1 MKTPTIVAP
10 SARAEQSEG
19 GYGSLNAESSLDTTC
34 SQKSRVWSVQEPNCC
49 SPAAENS
56 LVTSA
61 SLCRF
66 AISSSTGECGLL
78 AGAPLIES
86 SRPLGSSLGLLAAL
100 GFTSLA
106 STAVTAGGEGGFAL
120 TDGSAG
126 GDGTIPTICF
136 SNDNKGILPISRI
149 EPATVMDMPCSWA
162 SGAALVAGESSTKSF
177 LGEPTL

>member
-1 MKTPTIVAP
+1 M
-10 SARAEQSEG
+10 
-19 GYGSLNAESSLDTTC
+19 
-34 SQKSRVWSVQEPNCC
+34 
-49 SPAAENS
+49 
-56 LVTSA
+56 

-126 GDGTIPTICF
+126 GDDRIHF
-136 SNDNKGILPISRI
+136 SEDNKGNLPISRM
-149 EPATVMDMPCSWA
+149 EPATVMDMPCSGA